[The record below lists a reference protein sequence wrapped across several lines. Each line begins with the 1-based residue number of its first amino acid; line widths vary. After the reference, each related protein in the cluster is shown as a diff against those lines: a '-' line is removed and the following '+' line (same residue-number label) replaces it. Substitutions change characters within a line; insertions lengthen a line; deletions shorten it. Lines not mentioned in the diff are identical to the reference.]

1 MEKPKG
7 EGSEPPLAI
16 KTGGGDKKKKKDGM
30 EGKSGGG
37 GGGQLKGGKGKVHS
51 PYKGGRPGQNE
62 MLPMG
67 KDGFDMHQEDVN
79 RVRVERR
86 IAERIAGEKCISI
99 SSTPVLKARRRAQA
113 AKAAVL
119 WPRAARTA
127 PPLAAASASA
137 ASAAATS
144 LSLIS
149 SRSAAAISPHL
160 ERGSRA
166 GPSPRAEAGGTLLSQ
181 SPLRRTRGWRTRS
194 SLSQKT
200 EKEEEEIRL
209 KFLAF
214 EL

>member
-79 RVRVERR
+79 RVGVERR
-86 IAERIAGEKCISI
+86 IAERIAGEKCITI

-119 WPRAARTA
+119 WPRAAWTA
-127 PPLAAASASA
+127 PPLAAAA
-137 ASAAATS
+137 AAAATS

-166 GPSPRAEAGGTLLSQ
+166 GPSQRAEAGGTLLSQ
-181 SPLRRTRGWRTRS
+181 SPLRRTRGWGNRTSR
-194 SLSQKT
+194 SQKT

>member
-30 EGKSGGG
+30 EGKSGG

-86 IAERIAGEKCISI
+86 IAERIAGEKYISI

-119 WPRAARTA
+119 WPRAAWTA
-127 PPLAAASASA
+127 PPLAAAA
-137 ASAAATS
+137 AAAAAATS

-166 GPSPRAEAGGTLLSQ
+166 GPSQRAEAGGTLQSQ
-181 SPLRRTRGWRTRS
+181 SPLRRTRGWGNRS
-194 SLSQKT
+194 SLRQKT